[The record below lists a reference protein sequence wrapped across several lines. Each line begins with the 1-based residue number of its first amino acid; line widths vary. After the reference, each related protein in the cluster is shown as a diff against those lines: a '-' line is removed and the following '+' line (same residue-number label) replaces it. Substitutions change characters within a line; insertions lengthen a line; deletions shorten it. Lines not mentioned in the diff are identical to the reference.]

1 MPDFTEIEHLDFN
14 VDRISKVALAA
25 SEFMQEN
32 EIDVDQA
39 VMVLREE
46 GGGVRV
52 FWLGHPDHAFVTL
65 NGAVNT
71 MANGL
76 QAD

>member
-1 MPDFTEIEHLDFN
+1 MHEEIEHLDFN
-14 VDRISKVALAA
+14 VDRISKVAIAA
-25 SEFMQEN
+25 SEFMQDSEL
-32 EIDVDQA
+32 DVEQA
-39 VMVLREE
+39 IMVVREPE
-46 GGGVRV
+46 GGIRV

-76 QAD
+76 GAD